1 MKITLDD
8 IIMKYIRL
16 KLKNFNISSN
26 GDIIW
31 VFYEQEWVFNLTE
44 GLLISYSNKFFD
56 ELKTI
61 FGIDND
67 KLNNIIYIYSMKLLR
82 FNGPI
87 EIQGEYFP
95 WTATLNGINRRIEN
109 GTLPI
114 QTIED
119 YETNVN
125 K

>member
-1 MKITLDD
+1 MTLDD
-8 IIMKYIRL
+8 IITNYIRK

-26 GDIIW
+26 QGIIW

-44 GLLISYSNKFFD
+44 GLLISYSLKFFND
-56 ELKTI
+56 LKLI
-61 FGIDND
+61 FGVDDD
-67 KLNNIIYIYSMKLLR
+67 KLNNIVYVYSMKLLR

-114 QTIED
+114 QSIED
-119 YETNVN
+119 YEGGVN
-125 K
+125 

>member
-16 KLKNFNISSN
+16 KLKNYNVYVKD
-26 GDIIW
+26 DIIW
-31 VFYEQEWVFNLTE
+31 VFYGQEWVFNLTE

-87 EIQGEYFP
+87 EIQGENFP

-109 GTLPI
+109 GTLSI
-114 QTIED
+114 QSIED
-119 YETNVN
+119 YEGGFN
-125 K
+125 

>member
-114 QTIED
+114 QSIED

>member
-16 KLKNFNISSN
+16 KLKNFNISFN
-26 GDIIW
+26 GDAIW

-61 FGIDND
+61 FGIDNY

-95 WTATLNGINRRIEN
+95 WTATLNGINRQIEN

-114 QTIED
+114 QSIED
-119 YETNVN
+119 YESNVN

>member
-1 MKITLDD
+1 M
-8 IIMKYIRL
+8 MKYIRL

-26 GDIIW
+26 EGIIW
-31 VFYEQEWVFNLTE
+31 VFYEQEWVLNLTE
-44 GLLISYSNKFFD
+44 NQLISYNLNFFG

-87 EIQGEYFP
+87 EILGENFP
-95 WTATLNGINRRIEN
+95 WTATLEGINRRMKN
-109 GTLPI
+109 GTI
-114 QTIED
+114 SIESIED
-119 YETNVN
+119 YEANVN

>member
-16 KLKNFNISSN
+16 KLKNYNVYVKY
-26 GDIIW
+26 DIIW
-31 VFYEQEWVFNLTE
+31 VFYGQEWVFNLTE

-87 EIQGEYFP
+87 EIQGENFP

-109 GTLPI
+109 GTLSI
-114 QTIED
+114 QSIED
-119 YETNVN
+119 YEGGFN
-125 K
+125 